1 MSSTHQQLISAL
13 IQQDIDT
20 INRLK
25 STLQDECDAL
35 KSRQH
40 SKLTDLLSEKTRLLK
55 ALELSSSKRAQILT
69 ASSLPPSK
77 TAWEQL
83 LQDYTDSET
92 RAQWVWIQQEF
103 QVCHDMNA
111 VNGKLIA
118 RSRST
123 LGHLVN
129 VLRGQDSAPDLYNQ
143 SGSKQPNGGAYTMV
157 KA

>member
-25 STLQDECDAL
+25 SVLSEECEAL

-40 SKLTDLLSEKTRLLK
+40 GELSPLLEEKTRLLK

-83 LQDYTDSET
+83 LLDYTDSET
-92 RAQWVWIQQEF
+92 QSQWRWIQQEF
-103 QVCHDMNA
+103 QSCHDMNA

-118 RSRST
+118 RSRNT

-129 VLRGQDSAPDLYNQ
+129 VLRGQDNTPDLYNQ
-143 SGSKQPNGGAYTMV
+143 SGSKLPNGGAYTMV